1 MLRVSSPTP
10 GENLD
15 IEKKEKDDLIE
26 EKVEEEQVED
36 DLIGEEQ
43 VEGNVVEEKVDNV
56 EVEKDLVIHVSI
68 ANEFNKSL
76 GTSII
81 LFRSAFHET
90 HGWLPCLPPVSC
102 LLNKPRW
109 L

>member
-1 MLRVSSPTP
+1 M
-10 GENLD
+10 E
-15 IEKKEKDDLIE
+15 DLIE

-56 EVEKDLVIHVSI
+56 EVEKDLVIHISI
-68 ANEFNKSL
+68 AKEFNKSL